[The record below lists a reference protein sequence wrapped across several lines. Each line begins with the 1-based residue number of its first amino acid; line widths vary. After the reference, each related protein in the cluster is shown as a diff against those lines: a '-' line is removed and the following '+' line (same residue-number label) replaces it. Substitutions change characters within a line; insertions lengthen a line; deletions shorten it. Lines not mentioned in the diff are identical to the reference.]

1 MSTIRL
7 QKFLSEAGVASR
19 RAGEA
24 LIRAGKVEVNGHVI
38 TALGTKVDPARDMV
52 AVDGVPIQ
60 PRRKLYLAVHKPRGH
75 VCSRRDEKGRP
86 LLGDLMPKE
95 WAHCYPVGRLDRES
109 EGLIFVTNDGEFAL
123 RVAHPRNEVPKEYV
137 AEVTGRVDRRRF
149 SRLQTGVEDHGEL
162 LRARAVRVLDTNNTR
177 SQVAVELA
185 EGRNREV
192 RRMFAVLGLE
202 VTRLVRVRIGPIQLG
217 ELPAGKWRM
226 LTDIEVK
233 TLLAKK

>member
-1 MSTIRL
+1 
-7 QKFLSEAGVASR
+7 
-19 RAGEA
+19 
-24 LIRAGKVEVNGHVI
+24 
-38 TALGTKVDPARDMV
+38 
-52 AVDGVPIQ
+52 
-60 PRRKLYLAVHKPRGH
+60 

-137 AEVTGRVDRRRF
+137 AEVTGRVDRRRLG
-149 SRLQTGVEDHGEL
+149 RLQTGVEDHGEL
-162 LRARAVRVLDTNNTR
+162 LQARAVRVLDTNNTR

>member
-24 LIRAGKVEVNGHVI
+24 LIRGKVEVNGHVI

-75 VCSRRDEKGRP
+75 LCSRRDEKGRP

>member
-24 LIRAGKVEVNGHVI
+24 LIRAGKVEVNGRVI

>member
-7 QKFLSEAGVASR
+7 QKLLSEAGVASR

-137 AEVTGRVDRRRF
+137 AEVTGRVDRRRLG
-149 SRLQTGVEDHGEL
+149 RLQTGVEDHGEL
-162 LRARAVRVLDTNNTR
+162 LQARAVRVLDTNNTR

>member
-75 VCSRRDEKGRP
+75 LCSRRDEKGRP

>member
-7 QKFLSEAGVASR
+7 QKLLSEAGVASR

-137 AEVTGRVDRRRF
+137 AEVTGRVDRRRLG
-149 SRLQTGVEDHGEL
+149 RLQTGVEDHGEL
-162 LRARAVRVLDTNNTR
+162 LQARAVRVLDTNNTR

-217 ELPAGKWRM
+217 ELPTGKWRM

>member
-7 QKFLSEAGVASR
+7 QKYLSEAGVASR

-24 LIRAGKVEVNGHVI
+24 LISAGNVEVNGQVVQV
-38 TALGTKVDPARDMV
+38 LGAKVDPARDTV
-52 AVDGVPIQ
+52 TVGGVPIQ

-137 AEVTGRVDRRRF
+137 AEVTGRVDRRRLG
-149 SRLQTGVEDHGEL
+149 RLQTGVEDHGEL
-162 LRARAVRVLDTNNTR
+162 LQARAVRVLDTNNTR

-217 ELPAGKWRM
+217 ELPTGKWRM